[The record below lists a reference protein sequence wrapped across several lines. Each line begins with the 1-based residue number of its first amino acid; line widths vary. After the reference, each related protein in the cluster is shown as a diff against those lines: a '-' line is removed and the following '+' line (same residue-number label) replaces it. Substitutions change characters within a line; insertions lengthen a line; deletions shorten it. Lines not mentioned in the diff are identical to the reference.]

1 MDPETWA
8 SDSPIKGQKHSF
20 QKSKTSSAA
29 LGKSSA
35 NSSDATVQINQTYE
49 HENISKPSSIKKQR
63 MDKLPHKVVENKSDW
78 KTYVP
83 TVEGSYVPS
92 EGSSQCFSIA
102 NTVDE
107 EGAAQLN
114 RLSQWSQ
121 SAAPRSAAPVPVML
135 EEKKP
140 TLPPRAHR
148 IGYDNQ
154 IVSHLNVS

>member
-1 MDPETWA
+1 MDPESWA
-8 SDSPIKGQKHSF
+8 SDSPIKGQRHSS

-49 HENISKPSSIKKQR
+49 QENISKPSSIKEQK
-63 MDKLPHKVVENKSDW
+63 MDKLPHKVVENKNDW

-83 TVEGSYVPS
+83 TVDGSYVPS
-92 EGSSQCFSIA
+92 EGSSQHSSIA

-107 EGAAQLN
+107 EETAQLN

-121 SAAPRSAAPVPVML
+121 SVAPRLTAPVPVML

-140 TLPPRAHR
+140 TLPSKAHR
-148 IGYDNQ
+148 IRYDNQ